1 MKSDWDRLPVKKAW
15 SHKDGQLLHATC
27 GIFVYLM
34 DALKSH
40 LPEQDF
46 LESEH
51 RLNEQFRSGFLDAE
65 IQHLLESAA
74 PPVQL
79 STVQFLR
86 TEIAIC
92 F

>member
-1 MKSDWDRLPVKKAW
+1 MQSDWDRLPVKKAW

-27 GIFVYLM
+27 GIFLHLM
-34 DALKSH
+34 DQLKSH
-40 LPEQDF
+40 LPETDF
-46 LESEH
+46 LESEN
-51 RLNEQFRSGFLDAE
+51 RLNTQFRSGFLDAE
-65 IQHLLESAA
+65 IQHLLESAV

-86 TEIAIC
+86 TAVC